1 MDPSSSHTGLPNE
14 EGTLEILF
22 IHTAQ
27 MRENK
32 MLSDDVDLSS
42 LARVIQNLGL
52 GGTEIEG
59 LVRSAQSTAMY
70 RIIKVQNL
78 LLPW

>member
-14 EGTLEILF
+14 EGTLEILL

-42 LARVIQNLGL
+42 LAKKTRNLRL
-52 GGTEIEG
+52 GGAEIKC
-59 LVRSAQSTAMY
+59 LVKSAQSTAMY